1 MRYRK
6 TFTEAVREVWEKAIK
21 EQEDPDRDPS
31 ATESDPTKSNDKK
44 DKKDNGVNDKETID
58 GLKAQVLLLKQKFMF
73 MKQKL
78 ENEKNKVVKPQPN
91 KDTGEV
97 PLRTGIAQAILDK
110 NTPKPKAKKDKKEK
124 VSIGKGQTKI
134 EVDPEVKMGIHSGG
148 TTVDT
153 GNLH

>member
-6 TFTEAVREVWEKAIK
+6 TFREAWADVNRNRGSKHI
-21 EQEDPDRDPS
+21 S
-31 ATESDPTKSNDKK
+31 A
-44 DKKDNGVNDKETID
+44 DKEEPSKEKSSGDEIQN
-58 GLKAQVLLLKQKFMF
+58 LKNQIQMLKVA
-73 MKQKL
+73 L
-78 ENEKNKVVKPQPN
+78 ENEKNKVVKPEPN

-110 NTPKPKAKKDKKEK
+110 NTPKPKTKKDKKEK

-148 TTVDT
+148 ATVDT

>member
-6 TFTEAVREVWEKAIK
+6 TFREAWADVHRNRGSKHI
-21 EQEDPDRDPS
+21 S
-31 ATESDPTKSNDKK
+31 A
-44 DKKDNGVNDKETID
+44 DKEEPSKEKSSGDEIQN
-58 GLKAQVLLLKQKFMF
+58 LKNQIQMLKVA
-73 MKQKL
+73 L

-110 NTPKPKAKKDKKEK
+110 DTPKPKAKKDKKEK

-148 TTVDT
+148 ATVDT

>member
-6 TFTEAVREVWEKAIK
+6 TFREAWADVNRNRGSKHVSAKEEPSKEKSSGDEI
-21 EQEDPDRDPS
+21 Q
-31 ATESDPTKSNDKK
+31 N
-44 DKKDNGVNDKETID
+44 
-58 GLKAQVLLLKQKFMF
+58 LKNQIQMLKIA
-73 MKQKL
+73 L
-78 ENEKNKVVKPQPN
+78 ENEKNKVVKPEPN

-110 NTPKPKAKKDKKEK
+110 NTPQPKLKKGKKEK

-148 TTVDT
+148 ATVDT

>member
-6 TFTEAVREVWEKAIK
+6 TFNEAIK
-21 EQEDPDRDPS
+21 EVWAKAAKKKEEEKPVADEKPAEKSAEKPVEDKD
-31 ATESDPTKSNDKK
+31 ATIKKLQDEITALKTKI
-44 DKKDNGVNDKETID
+44 ETSI
-58 GLKAQVLLLKQKFMF
+58 VP
-73 MKQKL
+73 
-78 ENEKNKVVKPQPN
+78 EPN

-110 NTPKPKAKKDKKEK
+110 DTPKPKAKKDKKEK

-148 TTVDT
+148 ATVDT

>member
-6 TFTEAVREVWEKAIK
+6 TFREAWADVNRNRGSKHI
-21 EQEDPDRDPS
+21 S
-31 ATESDPTKSNDKK
+31 A
-44 DKKDNGVNDKETID
+44 DKEEPSKEKSSGDEIQN
-58 GLKAQVLLLKQKFMF
+58 LKNQIQMLKVA
-73 MKQKL
+73 L

-110 NTPKPKAKKDKKEK
+110 DTPKPKANKEKKEK

-148 TTVDT
+148 ATVDT

>member
-6 TFTEAVREVWEKAIK
+6 TFREAWADVHRNRGSKHI
-21 EQEDPDRDPS
+21 S
-31 ATESDPTKSNDKK
+31 A
-44 DKKDNGVNDKETID
+44 DKEEPSKEKSSGDEIQN
-58 GLKAQVLLLKQKFMF
+58 LKNQIQMLKVA
-73 MKQKL
+73 L

-110 NTPKPKAKKDKKEK
+110 NTPKPKTKKDKKEK
-124 VSIGKGQTKI
+124 ISIGKGQTKI

-148 TTVDT
+148 ATVDT

>member
-6 TFTEAVREVWEKAIK
+6 TFREAWADVHRNRGSRHVGAKEEPSNKEEPSKEKSSGDEI
-21 EQEDPDRDPS
+21 Q
-31 ATESDPTKSNDKK
+31 N
-44 DKKDNGVNDKETID
+44 
-58 GLKAQVLLLKQKFMF
+58 LKNQIQMLKVA
-73 MKQKL
+73 L
-78 ENEKNKVVKPQPN
+78 ENEKIKVVKPQPN

-110 NTPKPKAKKDKKEK
+110 DTPKPKAKKEKKEI

-148 TTVDT
+148 ATVDT

>member
-1 MRYRK
+1 MKYRK
-6 TFTEAVREVWEKAIK
+6 TFREAWADVHRNKSSKHI
-21 EQEDPDRDPS
+21 S
-31 ATESDPTKSNDKK
+31 A
-44 DKKDNGVNDKETID
+44 DKEEPSKEKSSGDEIQN
-58 GLKAQVLLLKQKFMF
+58 LKNQIQMLKVA
-73 MKQKL
+73 L

-110 NTPKPKAKKDKKEK
+110 DTPKPKAKKDKKEK

-148 TTVDT
+148 ATVDT

>member
-6 TFTEAVREVWEKAIK
+6 TFREAWADVHRNRGSKHI
-21 EQEDPDRDPS
+21 S
-31 ATESDPTKSNDKK
+31 A
-44 DKKDNGVNDKETID
+44 DKEEPSKEKSSGDEIQN
-58 GLKAQVLLLKQKFMF
+58 LKNQIQMLKVA
-73 MKQKL
+73 L

-97 PLRTGIAQAILDK
+97 PLRTGVAQAILDK
-110 NTPKPKAKKDKKEK
+110 NTPKPKTKKDKKEK

-148 TTVDT
+148 ATVDT

>member
-6 TFTEAVREVWEKAIK
+6 TFREAWADVNRNRGSKHI
-21 EQEDPDRDPS
+21 S
-31 ATESDPTKSNDKK
+31 A
-44 DKKDNGVNDKETID
+44 DKEEPSKEKSSEGEIQT
-58 GLKAQVLLLKQKFMF
+58 LKNQIQLLKVA
-73 MKQKL
+73 L
-78 ENEKNKVVKPQPN
+78 ENEKNKAVKPEPN

-110 NTPKPKAKKDKKEK
+110 NTPSPKIKKGKREK

-134 EVDPEVKMGIHSGG
+134 EIDPKANIGQASGG
-148 TTVDT
+148 ATVDT

>member
-6 TFTEAVREVWEKAIK
+6 TFREAWADVHRNRGSKHI
-21 EQEDPDRDPS
+21 S
-31 ATESDPTKSNDKK
+31 A
-44 DKKDNGVNDKETID
+44 DKEEPSKEKSSGDEIQN
-58 GLKAQVLLLKQKFMF
+58 LKNQIQMLKVA
-73 MKQKL
+73 L
-78 ENEKNKVVKPQPN
+78 ENEKNKVVNPHPN

-110 NTPKPKAKKDKKEK
+110 DTPKPKAKKDKKEK

-148 TTVDT
+148 ATVDT